1 MFFVCLFIF
10 VFLGPHLMHMEVPRL
25 GVESELYPLAYT
37 TATVMPD
44 PSHVC
49 DLHLSSQQRQ
59 VLNPLSK
66 TGIQAASLWLLVRF
80 VSAVPWWKLLLWTFS
95 DHCSSMELQPVDT
108 PTQPPAHRASCQWNS
123 KPRPWPLHL
132 PQGRVS
138 LFLFLLYDQ
147 PWKFCSVP

>member
-1 MFFVCLFIF
+1 
-10 VFLGPHLMHMEVPRL
+10 MHMEVPRL

-80 VSAVPWWKLLLWTFS
+80 VSAVP
-95 DHCSSMELQPVDT
+95 
-108 PTQPPAHRASCQWNS
+108 
-123 KPRPWPLHL
+123 
-132 PQGRVS
+132 
-138 LFLFLLYDQ
+138 
-147 PWKFCSVP
+147 